1 MSQPINRQWRLKNRP
16 VGMIDE
22 NDFSWHEEAVR
33 QPEKDEV
40 LVRSVYL
47 SLDPTN
53 RIWIT
58 DMPQYM
64 EPVQVGD
71 VMRGIA
77 IGVVETSEHANFAP
91 GDIVSGM
98 WGWQEYATLPA
109 QQLTKIPSDLPVP
122 LDAWTSVLGPTGM
135 TAYFGLLDIGQPKQG
150 ETVIVS
156 AAAGAVGS
164 LVGQIAKIKG
174 CRAVGLAGTDEK
186 CNWLTNDLGFD
197 AAVNYKTTE
206 LDKAIAE
213 ACPDGIDINFENVGG
228 KILDTILTQ
237 INMRARIVLCGLIA
251 NYNSDEPVPGPYH
264 FAQILMQRA
273 RLEGFIILDYIP
285 QFPHAIAEMATWLAE
300 GKLKYKVDVV
310 KGLKEAPTAVNYL
323 FTGRNIGKLVVQ
335 VSDLPK

>member
-1 MSQPINRQWRLKNRP
+1 MSQPMNHQWRLKNRP

-22 NDFSWHEEAVR
+22 TDFTWHQEAVR
-33 QPEKDEV
+33 SPENGEI
-40 LVRSVYL
+40 LIRSVYL

-71 VMRGIA
+71 VMRGMA
-77 IGVVETSEHANFAP
+77 IGVVEASENENYAA

-98 WGWQEYATLPA
+98 WGWQEYATVNGN
-109 QQLTKIPSDLPVP
+109 QVTKIPSGLPVP
-122 LDAWTSVLGPTGM
+122 LDAWISVLGATGM
-135 TAYFGLLDIGQPKQG
+135 TAYFGLLDIGQPKEG

-164 LVGQIAKIKG
+164 IVGQIAKLKG
-174 CRAVGLAGTDEK
+174 CRAVGLAGSEEK
-186 CNWLTNDLGFD
+186 CNWLTDDLGFD
-197 AAVNYKTTE
+197 AAVNYKTDD
-206 LDKAIAE
+206 LHGAIKA
-213 ACPDGIDINFENVGG
+213 ACPNGIDINFENVGG

-264 FAQILMQRA
+264 FAQLLMQRA

-285 QFPHAIAEMATWLAE
+285 QFPKAIAEMATWLAE
-300 GKLKYKVDVV
+300 GKIKYRVDKVQ
-310 KGLKEAPTAVNYL
+310 GLKEAPTAVNYL

-335 VSDLPK
+335 VSDLPS